1 MAGILGC
8 LGVILGATGKHALEG
23 KVDEE
28 LSSGFETGL
37 RYHQTHG
44 VALLAVTLFS
54 LCLLVLGAR
63 NISLFRDG
71 LSSWHSGLLRQ
82 FVSYGIH
89 GYFRFWEAHSCR
101 GILLI
106 LGWLSLAL
114 VGFFEP
120 KPEANS
126 P

>member
-54 LCLLVLGAR
+54 LCLSGSRRQKYLI
-63 NISLFRDG
+63 IS
-71 LSSWHSGLLRQ
+71 
-82 FVSYGIH
+82 
-89 GYFRFWEAHSCR
+89 
-101 GILLI
+101 
-106 LGWLSLAL
+106 
-114 VGFFEP
+114 
-120 KPEANS
+120 
-126 P
+126 